1 MQGSASVV
9 RTMVKRR
16 RLAVTGGK
24 CSTFRRGV
32 TAARRWAGEPRLLGL
47 RRQGCKRSR
56 AADGRLLN
64 EREHTGRDI
73 AIIRAAAQEDFARAG
88 QFANTGVVE
97 SAPERLVRNVS
108 GAVGEMLLV
117 NARNLFLVIR
127 RGEIAIAVQEV
138 TGVFGVRV
146 PTAAPGKPYVELSLN
161 ARLPS
166 ENVLARG
173 VAPGQVTRREV
184 W

>member
-1 MQGSASVV
+1 MAVAG
-9 RTMVKRR
+9 
-16 RLAVTGGK
+16 LAVVEVFEPVNVGVGKHAGG
-24 CSTFRRGV
+24 SRFGSQ
-32 TAARRWAGEPRLLGL
+32 AGQGDVSGLGL
-47 RRQGCKRSR
+47 G
-56 AADGRLLN
+56 
-64 EREHTGRDI
+64 
-73 AIIRAAAQEDFARAG
+73 AIDLE
-88 QFANTGVVE
+88 
-97 SAPERLVRNVS
+97 
-108 GAVGEMLLV
+108 LV
-117 NARNLFLVIR
+117 NARLGIR
-127 RGEIAIAVQEV
+127 RGEIRIAVQEV

>member
-1 MQGSASVV
+1 MGSGVAGPGGGDS
-9 RTMVKRR
+9 RPGKPPALGTRR
-16 RLAVTGGK
+16 H
-24 CSTFRRGV
+24 
-32 TAARRWAGEPRLLGL
+32 
-47 RRQGCKRSR
+47 GCRRSR

-88 QFANTGVVE
+88 QFANTAAVE

-127 RGEIAIAVQEV
+127 RREIAIAVQAV
-138 TGVFGVRV
+138 AGVLGVRV
-146 PTAAPGKPYVELSLN
+146 PTAAPGKPKVELSLN
-161 ARLPS
+161 ARLPG
-166 ENVLARG
+166 ENFFVHG